1 MADMSNEAFFDRVA
15 AALEQPG
22 YLVLPQLVDPALVAQ
37 LQQRLTQQHSAEFR
51 DAAIGRGSQQ
61 QQNQTIRGDRIRWLS
76 PDVQPDAQWLV
87 LMEQLRVGLNQR
99 LFMGL
104 FDYESHYA
112 WYRPGAFYRKHV
124 DALPG
129 SRNRILT
136 TVLFLNEQWG
146 ATDGGELQIFDTEN
160 NLLQQVVPEA
170 GTLVIFL
177 SERFPHEV
185 LTTHRGRGSIAG
197 WFRLSNSHYGF

>member
-1 MADMSNEAFFDRVA
+1 M
-15 AALEQPG
+15 
-22 YLVLPQLVDPALVAQ
+22 PQLLAPALLQQ
-37 LQQRLTQQHSAEFR
+37 LQQRLVPQSGAEFHH
-51 DAAIGRGSQQ
+51 AAIGRGGQQ
-61 QQNQTIRGDRIRWLS
+61 QQNTSIRGDHIRWLNNAE
-76 PDVQPDAQWLV
+76 QPDAQWLT

-112 WYRPGAFYRKHV
+112 CYQPGAFYRKHV

-146 ATDGGELQIFDTEN
+146 ADDGGELQIFDMEN

-177 SERFPHEV
+177 SECFPHEV
-185 LTTHRGRGSIAG
+185 LTTKRHRGSIAG
-197 WFRLSNSHYGF
+197 WFRVSNSHYGF